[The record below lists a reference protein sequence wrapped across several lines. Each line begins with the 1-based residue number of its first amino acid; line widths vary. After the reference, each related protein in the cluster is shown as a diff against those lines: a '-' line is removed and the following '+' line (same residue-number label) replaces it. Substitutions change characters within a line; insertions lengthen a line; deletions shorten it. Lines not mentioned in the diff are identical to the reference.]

1 MGHVLQSFST
11 ASNTA
16 DKFTAFMLEATGVAE
31 GFGEFSL
38 VGMLVHD
45 GSIVPPERTGGIGST
60 GVEGSGTMMFP
71 EGMLR
76 IRTSSSRICIDSA
89 DASNGTFV
97 IDFQIVGGTNL
108 FDEAEGQFT
117 FEGMANRSVFTFT
130 FFGALSGEIVLSKLP
145 PHVGAPFTGNAGP
158 ASGAYTGYKGDASY
172 P

>member
-1 MGHVLQSFST
+1 
-11 ASNTA
+11 
-16 DKFTAFMLEATGVAE
+16 MLEATGVAE

-89 DASNGTFV
+89 DASKGTVV

-145 PHVGAPFTGNAGP
+145 PHVGPPFTGNAGP